1 MKLKIQSVDLKKRTT
16 PLLDMYEVGKPEVQS
31 GPPPLTAE
39 SQVITFTEHY
49 RWGLSW
55 YADQYTQDT
64 CVSEAELPESIA
76 QETGQPPLY
85 PKTQVLDECL
95 DPKHWESAEKSAKLS
110 GSTCLGTSRL
120 QDVVGYFDDRE
131 CKSLIK
137 VRGVP
142 G

>member
-1 MKLKIQSVDLKKRTT
+1 MRD
-16 PLLDMYEVGKPEVQS
+16 VGRPQVQS

-55 YADQYTQDT
+55 FADQYTQET
-64 CVSEAELPESIA
+64 CVSAAELPEPIA
-76 QETGQPPLY
+76 LESGQPPLY

-95 DPKHWESAEKSAKLS
+95 DPKIWETGEKSAKLS

-120 QDVVGYFDDRE
+120 TDVVGYFYDRE

-137 VRGVP
+137 VSFFFFLSHFFYRTQHKHTHKH
-142 G
+142 